1 MLYPT
6 LNETAVY
13 NRVTDRF
20 LGINKN
26 VITSDGEFSF
36 TENVTMDSYPALSSR
51 ERRGMVTELN
61 SPSGLAMK
69 DSLVYADGAD
79 LYYNGERVEGI
90 VLSTL
95 SANCPKKF
103 VSMGAYLCIFPDN
116 LYLNTA
122 DMTDFGSMEM
132 SWEIPAGQ
140 SVVYTLCKGD
150 GTDYDTPTV
159 SDDEPESPENG
170 DLWIDTSGD
179 VHVLKQ
185 YSKSMSMWTEMATTY
200 VKIEAPGIGQNVLK
214 GDGVR
219 LAGCAYTGS
228 DEALSEQIDSL
239 NGTVIVRE
247 RGDNYIVITG
257 IIDSVYTQNAESDGE
272 VSVNRKVPKM
282 DFVTECQN
290 RLWGC
295 YYGIEDGRTV
305 NEIFCCKLGDF
316 KNWEAYQGI
325 STDSYRASCGSD
337 GAWTGAVTYLGYP
350 LFFKENYVHKVYVS
364 SSGAH
369 QIAVSAIDGV
379 QKGSDRS
386 FAIVNDYLL
395 YKSPTGINIFDGT
408 QAASVSDK
416 LGGDMYYNA
425 AGGALGGK
433 YYVSMENSDGE
444 WNLFVYDL
452 KKGLWVCEDS
462 SHIMH
467 FAGNGGELY
476 YIDEDSNR
484 LITVRG
490 SEGEQEEDFCWTV
503 ESGNIGYE
511 YAEKKYLSRF
521 KLRMSIGEE
530 GYAEVWI
537 QYDSNGI
544 WEKRGVIKG
553 RGLNRTFTLPVI
565 PRRCDHLKIRLTG
578 KGEFKLCSFS
588 SVLERGSD
596 I

>member
-6 LNETAVY
+6 LNETSVY
-13 NRVTDRF
+13 NRVTDKF

-26 VITSDGEFSF
+26 VITSDGEFNF
-36 TENVTMDSYPALSSR
+36 TENVTTDSYPALSSR
-51 ERRGMVTELN
+51 EKRGTVTALN

-79 LYYNGERVEGI
+79 LYYNGERVAGI
-90 VLSTL
+90 TLSTVPEK
-95 SANCPKKF
+95 CPKTF
-103 VSMGAYLCIFPDN
+103 VSMGAYICIFPDR

-132 SWEIPAGQ
+132 SWEAQTGQ
-140 SVVYTLCKGD
+140 SAAYTLCKGD
-150 GTDYDTPTV
+150 GTAYKTPYI
-159 SDDEPESPENG
+159 SDEEPENPENG
-170 DLWIDTSGD
+170 DLWIDTSGE
-179 VHVLKQ
+179 VHALKQ
-185 YSKSMSMWTEMATTY
+185 YSKTMSMWAETAATY
-200 VKIEAPGIGQNVLK
+200 IKIEAPGIGQNVSK

-219 LAGCAYTGS
+219 LSGCVYSGS
-228 DEALSEQIDSL
+228 DEAMKKQIDAL

-247 RGDNYIVITG
+247 RGDNFIVVTG
-257 IIDSVYTQNAESDGE
+257 IIDQAYTQSTDSAGA
-272 VSVNRKVPKM
+272 VSVKRKVPEM

-316 KNWEAYQGI
+316 KNWEVYQGI
-325 STDSYRASCGSD
+325 STDSFRASCGSD
-337 GAWTGAVTYLGYP
+337 GVWTGAVTYLGYP

-364 SSGAH
+364 PSGAH

-379 QKGSDRS
+379 QKGSERS

-395 YKSPTGINIFDGT
+395 YKSPSGINLFDGT
-408 QAASVSDK
+408 QAVRISDK
-416 LGGDMYYNA
+416 LGQEIYYEA

-433 YYVSMENSDGE
+433 YYVSMRGRE
-444 WNLFVYDL
+444 WSLFVYDV
-452 KKGLWVCEDS
+452 KKGLWVREDNT
-462 SHIMH
+462 HIKH

-476 YIDEDSNR
+476 YIDDDTKE
-484 LITVRG
+484 LKTVRG
-490 SEGEQEEDFCWTV
+490 SEGEKEQGLEWSA

-521 KLRMSIGEE
+521 KLRMSVEE
-530 GYAEVWI
+530 NGYAEVWV

-544 WEKRGVIKG
+544 WEKRGVIRG

-578 KGEFKLCSFS
+578 KGEFKLCAFFA
-588 SVLERGSD
+588 VLERGSD